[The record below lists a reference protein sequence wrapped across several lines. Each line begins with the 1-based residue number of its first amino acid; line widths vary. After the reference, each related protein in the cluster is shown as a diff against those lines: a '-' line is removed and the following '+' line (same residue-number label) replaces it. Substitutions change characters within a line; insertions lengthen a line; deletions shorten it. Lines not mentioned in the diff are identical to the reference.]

1 MRDSTGS
8 RRSGRGD
15 FAIPSVRIG
24 AGRGA
29 LSASTSRL
37 ALIALLGAG
46 ASSLTFPVLA
56 ETFKVNNSSDLAN
69 DINRASNGDT
79 IIFTS
84 NIVLSADLPN
94 ISKSI
99 TINGAGFSLDGA
111 NRYRGL
117 ILGDEDK
124 TTNFPTIAINNLN
137 IANTFAKGGDGAP
150 GGPEAGGGGGGAGLG
165 GALLVMN
172 GATVTATNLTVAGSK
187 VQGGNGGGPS
197 ASYSNGGGGGGG
209 WQTSGKGSAGLSFG
223 GHGGVPGGGDG
234 GNAAY
239 RPQFAARQGLFGGG
253 GGGSGLGGGGSD
265 LIHGGGFGANG
276 GFGGGGGGGDRDYG
290 ADQVTS
296 TGGFGGGNGVGP
308 NGGGGAGLGGAI
320 FVQDGGSLT
329 FAGDLDISGGSAVGG
344 LSRTTGDPS
353 ANGSGIGSGLFVMGG
368 KNLTFSPAAGVVE
381 SVGDA
386 IAGFG
391 GVTLTS
397 GTGRLILGGANTYS
411 GGTYVYSG
419 VLQGTTT
426 SLSGNIF
433 NNASLVF
440 NQNFD
445 GASSAKISGSGNL
458 IKSGSGTATLGSVTY
473 TGSTTVNGG
482 VLLVGQTATSG
493 FVLDGGMLGG
503 SGYPI
508 DRPVAIGPTPGSGFT
523 GQTQVT
529 SVVSGGKLTI
539 SGADSRVFLYG
550 NNSFSGAEIDG
561 GRLFFRTDANLG
573 AAGEAIT
580 IKSGSLVAQGAPG
593 LDINRSLVLEGN
605 GGLEVG
611 NDTTWSGVISGSGQF
626 IKSGGATLTLSGANT
641 YSGGTLISRGFV
653 RAAADNAF
661 GQAGT
666 PITLQNNTALRATD
680 TFDTSRPFA
689 IEGAATLVINPS
701 KTLTI
706 NGAVSGGT
714 LIAQGDGTLVL
725 NGPGSFAKLSV
736 VAGTVIG
743 NAATLGAGGIA
754 LTSGAFPA
762 TIVFDQRFDGS
773 FGGNITG
780 GGSLLK
786 TNVGALTLTGANT
799 YSRGTTVQAGSL
811 VGTSL
816 SLQGNII
823 NNGLVAFNQSFD
835 GLYAGNLTGP
845 GGFNKAGVGKL
856 NVTGNDQAGNGTK
869 INGGTLAVNGTLDSG
884 VVVNTGGTLAGS
896 GLVTGKVTLNGGKD
910 DRGENAQIAPGNSI
924 GTLHILGDL
933 TMAPASDYQVQI
945 NGASSDDIQVTGA
958 ATIQSSTFEIERYN
972 TASSPVVPG
981 KTYTILTT
989 TGGLTVEAPTVAIA
1003 DFPFISFALSEDGFN
1018 GYLTTSRSAER
1029 FAELA
1034 STPNEAA
1041 VANALDTATSSLAW
1055 QQVVGAST
1063 ADASAAFASLSNA
1076 SIHASAA
1083 GVLSEQSHFLRD
1095 AVLDRLRQDF
1105 PMSDAPAPADSVF
1118 SYVGGA
1124 PVATAAAPTKK
1135 APAVVAPLGPVY
1147 AVWAQGLGGWGSLSG
1162 NSNVARTNDSI
1173 GGVISGID
1181 VTFNRMFRLGFAGG
1195 YSQSNFNSVNIPT
1208 SGSADSYHF
1217 AVYGGWQEGPW
1228 ALRGGGSVSW
1238 NDLNTSRQITAVS
1251 LGGQQ
1256 TSSYADKTWQGFV
1269 EGARNFAFG
1278 PAALEPFANLAYVH
1292 VGGDVSESGLAAM
1305 TGSTSF
1311 DTTYTTLGAHGSYL
1325 LPAGLT
1331 AQATLGWRYA
1341 FGDVTPMSTLAFQS
1355 GGAAFALAGSPI
1367 ARNALVTELGVNYA
1381 IGPSATIGIAYSGQ
1395 YSSGANENS
1404 GKANL
1409 TVRF

>member
-1 MRDSTGS
+1 MRDSIGS
-8 RRSGRGD
+8 RRSGRDD
-15 FAIPSVRIG
+15 FAISRDRIR
-24 AGRGA
+24 AGRSA

-46 ASSLTFPVLA
+46 ASSLAFPALA
-56 ETFKVNNSSDLAN
+56 ANFNVNNSSDLAN
-69 DINRASNGDT
+69 AINNAKRGDAIT
-79 IIFTS
+79 FTS
-84 NIVLSADLPN
+84 NITLSTDLPN
-94 ISKSI
+94 ITRSI
-99 TINGAGFSLDGA
+99 TLNGAGFSLDGA

-117 ILGDEDK
+117 ILGEK
-124 TTNFPTIAINNLN
+124 ENATVSSTIAINNLN
-137 IANTFAKGGDGAP
+137 IVNTIAKGGDG
-150 GGPEAGGGGGGAGLG
+150 GPAGPDAGGGGGGAGLG

-187 VQGGNGGGPS
+187 AQGGAGGGTS
-197 ASYSNGGGGGGG
+197 ASYSDGGGGGGG
-209 WQTSGKGSAGLSFG
+209 WQTNGKGSAGLSFG
-223 GHGGVPGGGDG
+223 GHGGLPGGGDG
-234 GNAAY
+234 GNASY
-239 RPQFAARQGLFGGG
+239 RPQFAARPGGFGGG
-253 GGGSGLGGGGSD
+253 GGGSGSGGSGG

-276 GFGGGGGGGDRDYG
+276 GFGGGGGGGDRISED
-290 ADQVTS
+290 AS
-296 TGGFGGGNGVGP
+296 SGGLFGGTGVASF
-308 NGGGGAGLGGAI
+308 GGGGAGLGGAI

-329 FAGDLDISGGSAVGG
+329 FAGNLNISGGSALGG
-344 LSRTTGDPS
+344 FSGAIGDPL
-353 ANGSGIGSGLFVMGG
+353 AQGAGVGSGIFLMAGR
-368 KNLTFSPAAGVVE
+368 NATFSPAANVVE

-386 IAGFG
+386 IGGSG
-391 GVTLTS
+391 GVILTS
-397 GTGRLILGGANTYS
+397 GAGRLILGGANTYS

-419 VLQGTTT
+419 VLQGSTT

-445 GASSAKISGSGNL
+445 GVSAANISGSGNV
-458 IKSGSGTATLGSVTY
+458 IKSGSGAVTLGSAAY

-482 VLLVGQTATSG
+482 VLRSTGLVATSG
-493 FVLDGGMLGG
+493 FILDGGLLAGN
-503 SGYPI
+503 I
-508 DRPVAIGPTPGSGFT
+508 DKPVTIGLTPGSGFT
-523 GQTQVT
+523 GQTFV
-529 SVVSGGKLTI
+529 SGAVSGGKLII
-539 SGADSRVFLYG
+539 SGADTSVHLDG
-550 NNSFSGAEIDG
+550 NNTFSGAEIDG
-561 GRLFFRTDANLG
+561 GLLFFKSDANLG
-573 AAGEAIT
+573 KAGEAIT
-580 IKSGSLVAQGAPG
+580 LNGGDLAAEG
-593 LDINRSLVLEGN
+593 LPPSVDINRSLVLAAN
-605 GGLEVG
+605 GGIQNTSPLS
-611 NDTTWSGVISGSGQF
+611 WSGVISGSGQF
-626 IKSGGATLTLSGANT
+626 IKTGVGTLTLSGANT
-641 YSGGTLISRGFV
+641 YSGGTLVSRGFV
-653 RAAADNAF
+653 SLAADVAL

-666 PITLQNNTALRATD
+666 LVTLQNGTGLRATD
-680 TFDTSRPFA
+680 TFETSRPFA
-689 IEGAATLVINPS
+689 VDGAALILINPS

-725 NGPGSFAKLSV
+725 NGPGSFAKLAV
-736 VAGTVIG
+736 VGGTVIG

-762 TIVFDQRFDGS
+762 TIVFDQRFDGT

-786 TNVGALTLTGANT
+786 TNVGALTLTGTNT
-799 YSRGTTVQAGSL
+799 YSRGTTVQGGSL
-811 VGTSL
+811 VGTSD

-823 NNGLVAFNQSFD
+823 NNGLVAFDQPFD
-835 GLYAGNLTGP
+835 GKYSGNLTGP
-845 GGFNKAGVGKL
+845 GTFNKAGVGKL
-856 NVTGNDQAGNGTK
+856 NITGNDQAGNGAN
-869 INGGTLAVNGTLDSG
+869 INGGTLAVNGRLDSG
-884 VVVNTGGTLAGS
+884 VVVNDGGTLAGS

-910 DRGENAQIAPGNSI
+910 DRKMSAQVAPGNSI

-945 NGASSDDIQVTGA
+945 NGASSDDIQVTGT

-972 TASSPVVPG
+972 TGASPVVPG

-989 TGGLTVEAPTVAIA
+989 TDGLSVVSPTVAIA

-1041 VANALDTATSSLAW
+1041 VANALDSATSSLAW
-1055 QQVVGAST
+1055 QQVVGAS
-1063 ADASAAFASLSNA
+1063 ASEAQAAFSSLSNA

-1105 PMSDAPAPADSVF
+1105 PMTDSPAPADGVF

-1124 PVATAAAPTKK
+1124 PAAPAALPTKK
-1135 APAVVAPLGPVY
+1135 APAVMAPLGPVY
-1147 AVWAQGLGGWGSLSG
+1147 AVWAQGLGSWGSLSG

-1195 YSQSNFNSVNIPT
+1195 YSQSNFNAVNIPA

-1228 ALRGGGSVSW
+1228 AVRGGGSVSW
-1238 NDLNTSRQITAVS
+1238 NDLNTSRQVTAVA

-1278 PAALEPFANLAYVH
+1278 PAALEPFANVAYVH
-1292 VGGDVSESGLAAM
+1292 VGGDVSESGLAAIS
-1305 TGSTSF
+1305 GSTSF
-1311 DTTYTTLGAHGSYL
+1311 NTTYTTLGAHGSYI

-1367 ARNALVTELGVNYA
+1367 ARNALITELGVNYA

-1409 TVRF
+1409 TLRF